1 MKTMSVFGLAAAV
14 LTAFSLFSPPA
25 AHAQR
30 RSTGVRVSTVRARPV
45 GAHVMANPGS
55 RVAATAP
62 FLGSAP
68 FLPFSGSLG
77 FNFTNFTPFNGSAD
91 FGIEA
96 AIDPATQWRIF
107 EAERFLRGTRGIGF
121 NSGVF
126 LLDGGGEYAVP
137 ESESTSDGSQ
147 QPVIVVQQAP
157 SQQSSAQPAS
167 DETAPAPPLP
177 DVGQFTLVLKDGSK
191 IQAVAFTEA
200 NGRIIYITTDG
211 SRRTIAA
218 SALDADATK
227 ELNEERGTPLQL
239 PL

>member
-25 AHAQR
+25 AYAQR
-30 RSTGVRVSTVRARPV
+30 RSAGVRVSTVRARPV

-77 FNFTNFTPFNGSAD
+77 FNFTPFTGNGD

-96 AIDPATQWRIF
+96 AIDPATQWRIA
-107 EAERFLRGTRGIGF
+107 EAERFLRGTRGIRF

-157 SQQSSAQPAS
+157 SQQSRVQSAS
-167 DETAPAPPLP
+167 DEAASAPPLP

-200 NGRIIYITTDG
+200 NGRIVYITTDG